1 MVRTTPASP
10 SLTPC
15 SVPSKMSTLAHT
27 TTLWYVIKNHFTSP
41 IFGFYRERKTTSSCV
56 ASSPSGQASKE
67 RHIANGIFC
76 LVNFCKFSSHRFSSL
91 DACHLSG
98 TYGGTLHSTLLIDPS
113 GNLFPLGFSIESGN
127 ECVASWTYH
136 LRSLKCILPPPFF
149 FRLTI
154 VSDRKKG
161 LESVIQEELPDS
173 LKRHCLQHLAESVKA
188 SCGGRQA
195 AAQLRLLAKLQE
207 PAEFL
212 DAFQQSAE
220 SLVDYL
226 QEVGEYSLWNMAHAL
241 GPLYGH
247 LSSNA
252 SESLNALLLPSRCL
266 NVIGIVEGIRCKVA
280 AFTSV
285 RRLMYSGLDASQPTD
300 GDVKNTPSEQ
310 HLCRAT
316 ICIAPSGRL
325 LGSEEWERP
334 RCCQRTRWWMGMHM
348 QGPFLDWCTL

>member
-1 MVRTTPASP
+1 MSLKITSLHQFLDFTENGKQRVRALLLRLRGKHPRSA
-10 SLTPC
+10 
-15 SVPSKMSTLAHT
+15 
-27 TTLWYVIKNHFTSP
+27 
-41 IFGFYRERKTTSSCV
+41 
-56 ASSPSGQASKE
+56 
-67 RHIANGIFC
+67 IANGIFC

-212 DAFQQSAE
+212 DAFQQPAE

-300 GDVKNTPSEQ
+300 GDVKTHLQNSISAGQRFALLPQGDCWEVKSGNDRGVVSEQ
-310 HLCRAT
+310 DGGWECTCRAL
-316 ICIAPSGRL
+316 S
-325 LGSEEWERP
+325 
-334 RCCQRTRWWMGMHM
+334 
-348 QGPFLDWCTL
+348 